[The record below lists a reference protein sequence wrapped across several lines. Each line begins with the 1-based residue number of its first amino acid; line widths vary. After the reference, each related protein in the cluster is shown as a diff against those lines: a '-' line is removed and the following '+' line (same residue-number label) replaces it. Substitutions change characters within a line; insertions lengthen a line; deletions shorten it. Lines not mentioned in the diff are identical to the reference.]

1 MSQTQVQAQ
10 PLASRIGAVVIGRN
24 EGERLKAGLTRV
36 LQDLIHVVYV
46 DSGSSDG
53 SVQWARKRGVEVVEL
68 DMLQP
73 FTAARARNAGFA
85 RLLKIAPLLH
95 HVQLIDGDCELA
107 EGWLQTADAFLT
119 EHSEIVAVCGRRRER
134 HPQASIYNLLCDIEW
149 NTPIGTATACGG
161 DVLMRVAALQG
172 VGGYREDLIAGEEPE
187 LCVRLRRQGG
197 TIWRLDAEMTW
208 HDAAMQ
214 HFSQWWKRS
223 MRAGYA
229 FAQGAALHGSS
240 PQRHWVKESRSAWIW
255 GLLPVVILLY
265 AAVWGGILSLLL
277 LAIYPVQMVRLYL
290 KSAHTP
296 SLEALHNTPLAR
308 AARAFFLV
316 LGKFAEVCGQSKF
329 TFHRLTGRAGRLIEY
344 K

>member
-1 MSQTQVQAQ
+1 MSQAQAQVQ
-10 PLASRIGAVVIGRN
+10 PLASRLGAVVIGRN

-53 SVQWARKRGVEVVEL
+53 SVQWARERGVEVVEL

-95 HVQLIDGDCELA
+95 HAQLIDGDCELVA
-107 EGWLQTADAFLT
+107 GWLQMADAFLT
-119 EHSEIVAVCGRRRER
+119 EHPEIVAVCGRRRER
-134 HPQASIYNLLCDIEW
+134 HPLASVYNLLCDIEW
-149 NTPIGTATACGG
+149 NTPIGLAAACGG
-161 DVLMRVAALQG
+161 DVLMRVAALQA

-197 TIWRLDAEMTW
+197 AIWRLDAEMTW

-229 FAQGAALHGSS
+229 FAQGAVLHGSS

-255 GLLPVVILLY
+255 GLLPVVILIY
-265 AAVWGGILSLLL
+265 AAAWGGILALSL
-277 LAIYPVQMVRLYL
+277 LAIYPLQMVRLYL

-296 SLEALHNTPLAR
+296 SLEALHNMPRSR
-308 AARAFFLV
+308 AVRAFFLV
-316 LGKFAEVCGQSKF
+316 LGKFAEVNGQLKF
-329 TFHRLTGRAGRLIEY
+329 TFHRLTGRTGRLIEY